1 MEQYKDES
9 DRPRVP
15 VLLKKETNSF
25 DSGVAEL
32 EEKLKQ
38 QASEIERIHREL
50 GRMKNH
56 INILSKALGNV
67 R

>member
-1 MEQYKDES
+1 MEQYKDDA

-15 VLLKKETNSF
+15 VILKKEINPLDTRI
-25 DSGVAEL
+25 AEL

-56 INILSKALGNV
+56 INMLSKAMGNV

>member
-1 MEQYKDES
+1 MEQYKDDA

-15 VLLKKETNSF
+15 VILKKEINSVDTQF
-25 DSGVAEL
+25 TEL

-50 GRMKNH
+50 GRLKNH
-56 INILSKALGNV
+56 INMLSKAMGNV

>member
-1 MEQYKDES
+1 MEQYKDDA

-15 VLLKKETNSF
+15 VILKKEINPLDTQ
-25 DSGVAEL
+25 VTEL

-56 INILSKALGNV
+56 INILSKAISNV

>member
-1 MEQYKDES
+1 MEQYKDNT

-15 VLLKKETNSF
+15 VILKKEINSVDTQF
-25 DSGVAEL
+25 TEL

-56 INILSKALGNV
+56 INMLSKAMGNV

>member
-1 MEQYKDES
+1 MEQYKDDA

-15 VLLKKETNSF
+15 VILKKEINSVDTQF
-25 DSGVAEL
+25 TEL

-56 INILSKALGNV
+56 INMLSKAMGNV

>member
-15 VLLKKETNSF
+15 VILKKEINPLDTRI
-25 DSGVAEL
+25 AEL

-38 QASEIERIHREL
+38 QASDIERIHREL

-56 INILSKALGNV
+56 INMLSKAMGNV

>member
-15 VLLKKETNSF
+15 VILKKEINPIDTRI
-25 DSGVAEL
+25 AEL

-38 QASEIERIHREL
+38 QAGEIERIHREL

-56 INILSKALGNV
+56 INILSKAIGNV

>member
-15 VLLKKETNSF
+15 VILKKEINPIDTRI
-25 DSGVAEL
+25 AEL

-38 QASEIERIHREL
+38 LASEIERIHREH

-56 INILSKALGNV
+56 INILSKAIGNV

>member
-15 VLLKKETNSF
+15 VPLKKEINPLDTR
-25 DSGVAEL
+25 VTEL

-38 QASEIERIHREL
+38 QAGEIERIHREH

-56 INILSKALGNV
+56 INMLSKAIGNV

>member
-1 MEQYKDES
+1 MEQYKDDA

-15 VLLKKETNSF
+15 VILKKEINPVDTQIT
-25 DSGVAEL
+25 EL

-56 INILSKALGNV
+56 INMLSKAMGNV

>member
-9 DRPRVP
+9 DRPRLP
-15 VLLKKETNSF
+15 VILKKEINPIDTRI
-25 DSGVAEL
+25 AEL

-38 QASEIERIHREL
+38 QAGEIERIHREL

-56 INILSKALGNV
+56 INILSKAMSNV

>member
-1 MEQYKDES
+1 MEQYKDDA

-15 VLLKKETNSF
+15 VILKKEINPVDTHIT
-25 DSGVAEL
+25 EL

-56 INILSKALGNV
+56 INMLSKAIGNV

>member
-1 MEQYKDES
+1 MEQYKDDS

-15 VLLKKETNSF
+15 VALKKEINPLDTRIT
-25 DSGVAEL
+25 EL

-38 QASEIERIHREL
+38 QASEIERIHREH

-56 INILSKALGNV
+56 INILSKAIGNV

>member
-1 MEQYKDES
+1 MEQYKDDA

-15 VLLKKETNSF
+15 VILKKEINPLDTRIT
-25 DSGVAEL
+25 EL

-38 QASEIERIHREL
+38 QASEIERIHREH

-56 INILSKALGNV
+56 INMLSKAMGNV